1 MWNGFLVTVLGIQPI
16 VATLV
21 LMTAG
26 RGVAQLITDE
36 RIITPSS
43 RPYHMIGGG
52 YWLGLPFSIILAGRH
67 PAARPPC

>member
-1 MWNGFLVTVLGIQPI
+1 MLIGVGIALLLAAAGGVWNGFLVTVLGIQPI

-36 RIITPSS
+36 QIITPSS
-43 RPYHMIGGG
+43 GPT
-52 YWLGLPFSIILAGRH
+52 S
-67 PAARPPC
+67 